1 MQALTAASHQMQS
14 SGSQLWGPGQ
24 GSAGAQ
30 LEGLAA
36 GEQSAS
42 SDRRQGLLQA
52 HKCTCFF
59 FFAEGSGS
67 WCALP
72 WLDNVPLDTC
82 TVVEASDEC
91 EASTQQK
98 GLSLN
103 AHTAEGF
110 SCRNLG

>member
-1 MQALTAASHQMQS
+1 MQAVTEDKAFFR
-14 SGSQLWGPGQ
+14 PT
-24 GSAGAQ
+24 SAPVV
-30 LEGLAA
+30 
-36 GEQSAS
+36 
-42 SDRRQGLLQA
+42 
-52 HKCTCFF
+52 F